1 MEKRKAKEVK
11 TMVELLRKE
20 ASITTQVVPLK
31 NDDGSDYV
39 QFVSYQTYLAMQKQ
53 PSFFKMW
60 HVQDDSCLTDT
71 QRKSINTMAE
81 KAKLAN
87 MSPEERREAQ
97 LIEKLKRQGVIK

>member
-1 MEKRKAKEVK
+1 
-11 TMVELLRKE
+11 MVELLRKE
-20 ASITTQVVPLK
+20 ASITTQIVPLK

-39 QFVSYQTYLAMQKQ
+39 QYVSYQTYLAMQKQ

>member
-1 MEKRKAKEVK
+1 
-11 TMVELLRKE
+11 MVELLRKE
-20 ASITTQVVPLK
+20 PSITTQIVPLK
-31 NDDGSDYV
+31 NNDGSDYV
-39 QFVSYQTYLAMQKQ
+39 QYVSYQTYLAMQKQ